1 VKQREQPNFG
11 PYRKWPAIKEFSDIS
26 AKAFEIYHKKLPSN
40 ILAKFTPT
48 QHLFARFLYAAETT
62 SFSIRLLTS
71 WRFLLQA
78 LALARVR
85 LEQTIVS
92 SYLIH
97 EKQEVALD
105 PFVRYVSIGRYRHA
119 KAAVQEPLLAVHLPS
134 NMDIEKMRLEAVGA
148 QQKLDSDFE
157 PASERFQRKWTKL
170 ELLPMA
176 QRRDMLATR
185 GHKVSSHRLELDYLS
200 LYKAA
205 SSIVHS
211 DCDSLSYNYLD
222 IFFFD
227 KDQTGI
233 LMPKPSWA
241 VLVASFCAHHDIVQ
255 LFEILNWLR
264 IESEAEYVDLG
275 KQWSAITG
283 LYIADKTK

>member
-1 VKQREQPNFG
+1 MKQTGQPNFG
-11 PYRKWPAIKEFSDIS
+11 PYRKWPGIKEFFGIS

-71 WRFLLQA
+71 WCFLLQA

-85 LEQTIVS
+85 LEQTIIS

-105 PFVRYVSIGRYRHA
+105 PFVRYVSIGRYRHT
-119 KAAVQEPLLAVHLPS
+119 KDAVREPLLAVHLPS
-134 NMDIEKMRLEAVGA
+134 NIDIEKMRSEAVRA
-148 QQKLDSDFE
+148 QQKLKSDFE

-170 ELLPMA
+170 DLLAMA
-176 QRRDMLATR
+176 KQRDLLATT
-185 GHKVSSHRLELDYLS
+185 GHKLSRHRLELDYLS

-227 KDQTGI
+227 KYRTGI

-241 VLVASFCAHHDIVQ
+241 LLVASFCAHHDVVQ
-255 LFEILNWLR
+255 LFEILNWLK
-264 IESEAEYVDLG
+264 IESEAEYLDLQE
-275 KQWSAITG
+275 QWSSTTG
-283 LYIADKTK
+283 LYIADNPK